1 MNKLI
6 MRLLNRNGW
15 WHVEIDRRTRRS
27 LRTRDETVAQRRL
40 EKLVKKALAGKL
52 AFLENRLPSRTLGQF
67 TADYLDHAYQT
78 KEPTTARA
86 DSLALR
92 KLMTA
97 LGENTPLSQIT
108 RQILD
113 RFVASLAQT
122 VKKSSVNVYLR
133 HLKAAF
139 AKAVAWKLL
148 KDNPCQGIK
157 ELKYQKGFP
166 RFLTREEVRR
176 LLAAEADPAFARLW
190 RFLILSGCRRRE
202 ALQATTRQID
212 WPNRR
217 LHIGLTKNKKPKA
230 VVITAELE
238 ALLQELPADVGRFFP
253 WHPDA
258 ASHHFQR
265 TARAAGLNCR
275 LHDLRHTYGSWLAMA
290 GVQLHIIQKLMN
302 HQDAKTTQIYAHLSQ
317 AHLAEAAEKI
327 RIGE

>member
-1 MNKLI
+1 MNLI

-15 WHVEIDRRTRRS
+15 WHAEINRKTRRS
-27 LRTRDETVAQRRL
+27 LRTRDEMVAQRRL
-40 EKLVKKALAGKL
+40 KELEKKALAGKL
-52 AFLENRLPSRTLGQF
+52 AFLENRPPPRTLGQF
-67 TADYLDHAYQT
+67 SADYLEHSYQT

-92 KLMTA
+92 KLMAA
-97 LGENTPLSQIT
+97 LGENIPLTQIS

-139 AKAVAWKLL
+139 NKAVAWKLL
-148 KDNPCQGIK
+148 KENPCQGIK
-157 ELKYQKGFP
+157 ELKYQRDFP
-166 RFLTREEVRR
+166 RFLTREEVHR
-176 LLAAEADPAFARLW
+176 LLAAETDLAFARLW

-202 ALQATTRQID
+202 ALQLTTRAID

-217 LHIGLTKNKKPKA
+217 VTVGITKNHNPKS
-230 VVITAELE
+230 VVITGEL
-238 ALLQELPADVGRFFP
+238 ADLLQEIPADVGRLFP

-258 ASHHFQR
+258 VSHHFQR
-265 TARAAGLNCR
+265 TAARAGLNCR

-290 GVQLHIIQKLMN
+290 GVQIHIIQKLMN

-317 AHLAEAAEKI
+317 AHLAEAAEKV